1 MNTQQT
7 SSASSFRQLRGTAVL
22 NLSQNPFTRL
32 QSGDYKQLSIEQA
45 QRMAQNLQ
53 PVQSYTDQVVFM
65 SWFI

>member
-1 MNTQQT
+1 M
-7 SSASSFRQLRGTAVL
+7 L

-53 PVQSYTDQVVFM
+53 PVQKLYGSSSIHVRVHLKWTIRSDT
-65 SWFI
+65 IGHGA